1 MASSSILTPERR
13 IELNPFDIDAWNLI
27 LRESQAR
34 PIDQA
39 RNFYEKLVT
48 QFPNAGRY
56 WKAYIEHEEIIYDG
70 DLIMLQF
77 TILRQFMSP
86 RLSDNRRHFFF
97 CFLPYPLSDP
107 MNNKYLLRAEVPS
120 PVVSLFFCRNCLQ
133 INILSRP

>member
-1 MASSSILTPERR
+1 MAGSSILTPERR

-56 WKAYIEHEEIIYDG
+56 WKAYIEHE
-70 DLIMLQF
+70 
-77 TILRQFMSP
+77 LRGKNFE
-86 RLSDNRRHFFF
+86 NVE
-97 CFLPYPLSDP
+97 
-107 MNNKYLLRAEVPS
+107 NVG
-120 PVVSLFFCRNCLQ
+120 
-133 INILSRP
+133 

>member
-1 MASSSILTPERR
+1 MIAVHMTRILYFVLLFVALSNAASDESTDDQVMASSSILTPERR

-56 WKAYIEHEEIIYDG
+56 WKAYIEHEVSTKTSFRRV
-70 DLIMLQF
+70 Q
-77 TILRQFMSP
+77 
-86 RLSDNRRHFFF
+86 SDFV
-97 CFLPYPLSDP
+97 
-107 MNNKYLLRAEVPS
+107 M
-120 PVVSLFFCRNCLQ
+120 
-133 INILSRP
+133 